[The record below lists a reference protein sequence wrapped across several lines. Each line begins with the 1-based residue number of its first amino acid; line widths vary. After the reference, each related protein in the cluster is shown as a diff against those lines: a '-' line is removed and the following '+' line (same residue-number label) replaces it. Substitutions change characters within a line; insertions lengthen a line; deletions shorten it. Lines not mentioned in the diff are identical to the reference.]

1 MHIRNALFTINITLA
16 VLWIYQGLVPK
27 LMYKVIEEQL
37 FWQFTGIQFLP
48 IQRLVELSGLLEIVF
63 GTLFIILR
71 QSKIIHYF
79 NIVGMLFFFA
89 VIALVYPDYFTQAFN
104 PFVMNTAMAAL
115 SIVAIQLLRIDE

>member
-71 QSKIIHYF
+71 QSKIIH
-79 NIVGMLFFFA
+79 
-89 VIALVYPDYFTQAFN
+89 
-104 PFVMNTAMAAL
+104 
-115 SIVAIQLLRIDE
+115 

>member
-89 VIALVYPDYFTQAFN
+89 VIALVYPHYFTQAFN